1 MRYPPE
7 HVEATRARV
16 LEASSRA
23 FREHGFAGIGVDGL
37 AKAANLTS
45 GAFYNHF
52 GSKAAVFAAVVTS
65 GVARVGEGLALARRA
80 YGSKWLKMAAAY
92 YLGADHRRDVGGGC
106 VLPSLSAEVS
116 RADAATRKAY
126 EAELVKAAG
135 LIAEGLPGAPDR
147 RAAWPILAQLAGGV
161 LLSRAVHDE
170 ALAKEI
176 ADAVLAAI
184 PSAEA

>member
-1 MRYPPE
+1 MRYKPE

-16 LEASSRA
+16 LEVSGRQ
-23 FREHGFAGIGVDGL
+23 FREHGFAGIGVDAL
-37 AKAANLTS
+37 AKAADVTS

-52 GSKAAVFAAVVTS
+52 GSKAAAFAAVVTS
-65 GVARVGEGLALARRA
+65 GVARVGDGLALARRV
-80 YGSKWLKMAAAY
+80 YGAKWLQAAAAY

-116 RADAATRKAY
+116 RADPATRQAY
-126 EAELVKAAG
+126 EAELVKAAS

-147 RAAWPILAQLAGGV
+147 SAAWPILALMAGGV
-161 LLSRAVHDE
+161 LLARGVHDE
-170 ALAKEI
+170 AVAKEI

-184 PSAEA
+184 PSEKP